1 MRWFLAGALLGWCSA
16 AHGELNSSPP
26 FPRVSIQVQPG
37 SPPIAEFR
45 LICIE
50 GLDNPA
56 MYPTAR
62 IIQRFSDNPHPVPV
76 GLMANGDWSCY
87 VEAHSA
93 ETVRRVFVTDNRV
106 SFTLGPP
113 KYSLLIE

>member
-1 MRWFLAGALLGWCSA
+1 
-16 AHGELNSSPP
+16 
-26 FPRVSIQVQPG
+26 
-37 SPPIAEFR
+37 
-45 LICIE
+45 
-50 GLDNPA
+50 

-93 ETVRRVFVTDNRV
+93 ETVRRVRITEV
-106 SFTLGPP
+106 
-113 KYSLLIE
+113 K